1 MFGGSSMVARDSSWG
16 GGQIDMSSDAIIP
29 DLQAFSSR
37 IHGHGA
43 AIMCQISHLGRRAT
57 SAAMNWLPTLAP
69 SPIRE
74 RRHRDFPREMDRS
87 DIDRIIADYAAAAV
101 RCKEGGLDGCET
113 VTGGHLI
120 GQFLSPR
127 TNRRTDG
134 FGGSLENRARFGLMV
149 HEAIRKRVGDDYIVG
164 IRFVVDEDIEEGIGF
179 AECVPLAQLF
189 EREGHIDFFNA
200 IFGRM
205 DTDLSLAEHNMPGM
219 SQPLAPFL
227 STVGAFKREV
237 GLPVF
242 HAARIPDIAT
252 ARHAIAEGLL
262 DMVAM
267 TRAHMADPQIV
278 NKLMR
283 GEEERIRPCVGA
295 SHCMYKKLACI
306 HNPATGR
313 EQILPQIVQ
322 PSPRP
327 GPQGRGRGRRAGRAR
342 GGAGRR
348 RARPQGGA
356 VRGRQPAGRPA
367 AAGGARDLAA
377 RPCRHR
383 RLARRRAGAAG
394 RRRSPQHLRHGRRR
408 AGAKSPMR

>member
-1 MFGGSSMVARDSSWG
+1 MLPPSTRAGCPRSATSATTRRR
-16 GGQIDMSSDAIIP
+16 P
-29 DLQAFSSR
+29 R
-37 IHGHGA
+37 A
-43 AIMCQISHLGRRAT
+43 ASPSPC
-57 SAAMNWLPTLAP
+57 SAAMNWLPTVAP
-69 SPIRE
+69 SAIRE
-74 RRHRDFPREMDRS
+74 RRHRDIPREMDRS

-113 VTGGHLI
+113 VIGGHLI

-127 TNRRTDG
+127 TNRRTDA

-179 AECVPLAQLF
+179 EECVKIAQLF

-227 STVGAFKREV
+227 AKVGAFKREV

-252 ARHAIAEGLL
+252 ARHAIAENLL

-313 EQILPQIVQ
+313 
-322 PSPRP
+322 
-327 GPQGRGRGRRAGRAR
+327 
-342 GGAGRR
+342 
-348 RARPQGGA
+348 
-356 VRGRQPAGRPA
+356 
-367 AAGGARDLAA
+367 
-377 RPCRHR
+377 
-383 RLARRRAGAAG
+383 
-394 RRRSPQHLRHGRRR
+394 
-408 AGAKSPMR
+408 